1 MDNSKHGHIPM
12 QERLD
17 LNKTQGASTPKEVK
31 LSERNLMLRLWF
43 SIVMPNTK
51 DMFLVY
57 GGNPKLNFELIAIAN
72 PVETGNFILE
82 DGKVL
87 TLSRKSS
94 PSRNCI
100 YQGQPCGALDWCC
113 EGLVCDGFFK
123 GTCNSCVA
131 KNQACST
138 SVPSPETGVRG
149 SAPGSRVQGAAA
161 PGRVQGAAPLAG
173 YFFMTTGLKI
183 NLHKNEIMGIGIRS
197 EEVEY
202 AASVLGCSMFSP
214 HFVHLGVKVDGA
226 MTRINSWDEVISKV
240 SSRLFKWKTKDV
252 CALQRLIFILNGRNK
267 EFRPLS
273 ILKNAL
279 MNEEASHNVGL
290 ASCFS
295 EIAKLL
301 SISIADGRHCVGMK
315 LKVSI
320 ETMDFEHFKR
330 IVPPGLLMTLKRKK
344 LNEDDGDSN
353 NSNLKENVDESA
365 SFGRFKK
372 SVAPNEMALK
382 HRYRRLYALE
392 SSKQINV
399 AEQMSHT
406 SLVFSYRRV
415 PKGGVEEEHQ
425 CLLQSRID
433 CILLPQM
440 LDRWVWSLKASGEFS
455 VKSVRYL
462 IDDLLLPKE
471 DFPTRWV
478 NVIPIK
484 INVFAWRVRSDKL
497 PKVESLRGVDLSSI
511 LCRCNIS
518 VESSA
523 HLFVFLGFSV
533 KK

>member
-1 MDNSKHGHIPM
+1 
-12 QERLD
+12 
-17 LNKTQGASTPKEVK
+17 
-31 LSERNLMLRLWF
+31 
-43 SIVMPNTK
+43 
-51 DMFLVY
+51 
-57 GGNPKLNFELIAIAN
+57 
-72 PVETGNFILE
+72 
-82 DGKVL
+82 
-87 TLSRKSS
+87 
-94 PSRNCI
+94 
-100 YQGQPCGALDWCC
+100 
-113 EGLVCDGFFK
+113 
-123 GTCNSCVA
+123 
-131 KNQACST
+131 
-138 SVPSPETGVRG
+138 
-149 SAPGSRVQGAAA
+149 
-161 PGRVQGAAPLAG
+161 
-173 YFFMTTGLKI
+173 
-183 NLHKNEIMGIGIRS
+183 MGIGIRS

-214 HFVHLGVKVDGA
+214 PFVHLEVKVGGA

-240 SSRLFKWKTKDV
+240 SSRLSKWKLK
-252 CALQRLIFILNGRNK
+252 ILSVG
-267 EFRPLS
+267 
-273 ILKNAL
+273 
-279 MNEEASHNVGL
+279 EASHNVGL

-372 SVAPNEMALK
+372 SVAPSSGGSVMGVWLLNGIDLMIIAVYAPHDPRDKRMLWGLLGACYYHGIESCDYGTSMSSSQIRQNGKKMEVLAALCNIDHIHSMYLAQKGKIEMSSEGDENSNFSTIDSLSLRESANIDMNFRKHYFPKIKMELNLESNDEMALK
-382 HRYRRLYALE
+382 HQYRRLYALE

-440 LDRWVWSLKASGEFS
+440 LDHWVWSLKASGEFS

-523 HLFVFLGFSV
+523 HLFCLLACQLKSKVIRWWELEDLDIDSYDGWLLWFKNIHFQ
-533 KK
+533 